1 MKNMRIDRT
10 AWIEGLEVLS
20 SVAAA
25 VPVLGAP
32 IAGSVEAVQQILEYT
47 EVGTSS
53 FDLRSD
59 RV

>member
-1 MKNMRIDRT
+1 MRIDRT
-10 AWIEGLEVLS
+10 AWIEGLKVLS
-20 SVAAA
+20 A